1 MPNAVARRSRAPR
14 LAAPSRWLMALLVL
28 CWALGLPEPA
38 QAQEPA
44 AQRFADALIADD
56 IGEDRFPTRAVWRV
70 VSLPDDWSESRPH
83 VRAPAWY
90 RLRFDAVGVRD
101 RNQLLGLL
109 IERVCGNVEVQLNGQ
124 RLFAAGRTTDPISQD
139 CERPRL
145 VALPAALLE
154 DRGNALDLR
163 VAGYSLEQVA
173 SRQRAAGLSAPLVG
187 PFAELH
193 ARHERLTLMKSTLPQ
208 VASAALLLMGTVVFV
223 MGWWHRRESHL
234 AYFGGLCIGWSL
246 ITARLWWPGI
256 GLPNYDTELLL
267 VALVPLVAL
276 CAVQFLLHFANRRSR
291 PIEVAL
297 LAQSA
302 IVPASLL
309 LAGPMRVNMIASSW
323 YVMLAVQVLV
333 AMAFYLHITWR
344 ERRRDFWPM
353 LVVLAGIGVMVG
365 VELAGQQALLSDN
378 LRVLPHVAIPLGFL
392 GLGVWLVQQYG
403 QALQTAED
411 LRASLEVRVREATA
425 VMERSYAQM
434 AETRVEQVTQQER
447 KRIAADL
454 HDDLGAKLLTIVHT
468 SDDRAHLDP
477 GARGAGRDAP
487 VRARPHRQAGEAD
500 RRAGRLARR
509 GGDAPAQ
516 TGVEGEWQAPCR
528 RVAADA
534 VVARLCADHA
544 HPARGGQQH
553 HQAQRRVAMLVR
565 CTISSG
571 DFQLVIQDN
580 GKGIPLELD
589 GRLDRG
595 HGMSSMKHRAKQLQG
610 QCLVESGPGYG
621 TVIRLTIPL
630 EKHTTAGPEPGVRPV
645 AQCKDTP

>member
-468 SDDRAHLDP
+468 SESERISTLAREALEEMRLSVRGLTGKPVKLIDALGDWRAE
-477 GARGAGRDAP
+477 
-487 VRARPHRQAGEAD
+487 VV
-500 RRAGRLARR
+500 GRLS
-509 GGDAPAQ
+509 Q
-516 TGVEGEWQAPCR
+516 TGVEGDWQAPVDELPQTLSAR
-528 RVAADA
+528 AYVQTTRILREA
-534 VVARLCADHA
+534 VNNIIKHSGASRCSI
-544 HPARGGQQH
+544 
-553 HQAQRRVAMLVR
+553 R

-571 DFQLVIQDN
+571 DFQLKIQDN

-630 EKHTTAGPEPGVRPV
+630 EKHTLPA
-645 AQCKDTP
+645 

>member
-1 MPNAVARRSRAPR
+1 
-14 LAAPSRWLMALLVL
+14 MALLVL

-365 VELAGQQALLSDN
+365 IELAGQQELLSDD

-403 QALQTAED
+403 QAFQTAED

-425 VMERSYAQM
+425 VMERNYAQM

-468 SDDRAHLDP
+468 SESERISTLAREALEEMRLSVRGLTGKPVKLIDALGDWRAE
-477 GARGAGRDAP
+477 
-487 VRARPHRQAGEAD
+487 VV
-500 RRAGRLARR
+500 GRLS
-509 GGDAPAQ
+509 Q
-516 TGVEGEWQAPCR
+516 TGVEGDWQAPVDELPQTLSAR
-528 RVAADA
+528 AYVQTTRILREA
-534 VVARLCADHA
+534 VNNIIKHSGASRCSI
-544 HPARGGQQH
+544 
-553 HQAQRRVAMLVR
+553 R

-571 DFQLVIQDN
+571 DFQLKIQDN

-630 EKHTTAGPEPGVRPV
+630 EKHTLPA
-645 AQCKDTP
+645 

>member
-1 MPNAVARRSRAPR
+1 
-14 LAAPSRWLMALLVL
+14 MALLVL

-468 SDDRAHLDP
+468 SESERISTLAREALEEMRLSVRGLTGKPVKLIDALGDWRAE
-477 GARGAGRDAP
+477 
-487 VRARPHRQAGEAD
+487 VV
-500 RRAGRLARR
+500 GRLS
-509 GGDAPAQ
+509 Q
-516 TGVEGEWQAPCR
+516 TGVEGDWQAPVDELPQTLSAR
-528 RVAADA
+528 AYVQTTRILREA
-534 VVARLCADHA
+534 VNNIIKHSGASRCSI
-544 HPARGGQQH
+544 
-553 HQAQRRVAMLVR
+553 R

-571 DFQLVIQDN
+571 DFQLKIQDN

-630 EKHTTAGPEPGVRPV
+630 EKHTLPA
-645 AQCKDTP
+645 

>member
-1 MPNAVARRSRAPR
+1 MPNAVARRSRAPFV
-14 LAAPSRWLMALLVL
+14 AAPGRWLLVLLVL
-28 CWALGLPEPA
+28 CWALGLPGRA
-38 QAQEPA
+38 QAQEPSS
-44 AQRFADALIADD
+44 QRFADALIADD

-70 VSLPDDWSESRPH
+70 VTLPDDWSESRPH
-83 VRAPAWY
+83 QRVPAWY
-90 RLRFDAVGVRD
+90 RLRFDAIGARD
-101 RNQLLGLL
+101 RGQLLGLL
-109 IERVCGNVEVQLNGQ
+109 IERACGNVEVQLNGQ
-124 RLFAAGRTTDPISQD
+124 RLYAAGRTTDPISQD

-145 VALPAALLE
+145 VALPAGLLE
-154 DRGNALDLR
+154 DRGNSLDLR
-163 VAGYSLEQVA
+163 LAGYSLEQVA

-187 PFAELH
+187 PYAELH
-193 ARHERLTLMKSTLPQ
+193 ARHEQLTLMKSTLPQ

-276 CAVQFLLHFANRRSR
+276 CAVQFLLHFAHRRSR

-297 LAQSA
+297 LAQCA

-323 YVMLAVQVLV
+323 YVLLAVQVLV

-344 ERRRDFWPM
+344 ERRHDFWPM
-353 LVVLAGIGVMVG
+353 LAVLAGIGVMVG
-365 VELAGQQALLSDN
+365 VELAGQQALLPDN
-378 LRVLPHVAIPLGFL
+378 VRVLPHVAIPLGFL

-403 QALQTAED
+403 RALQTAED

-468 SDDRAHLDP
+468 SESERISTLAREALEEMRLSVRGLTGKPVKLIDALGDWRAE
-477 GARGAGRDAP
+477 
-487 VRARPHRQAGEAD
+487 VV
-500 RRAGRLARR
+500 GRLS
-509 GGDAPAQ
+509 Q
-516 TGVEGEWQAPCR
+516 TGVEGDWQAP
-528 RVAADA
+528 ADELPQTLSARAYVQTTRILREA
-534 VVARLCADHA
+534 VNNIIKHSGASRCSI
-544 HPARGGQQH
+544 
-553 HQAQRRVAMLVR
+553 R

-571 DFQLVIQDN
+571 DFQLKIQDN

-630 EKHTTAGPEPGVRPV
+630 EKHTLPA
-645 AQCKDTP
+645 

>member
-1 MPNAVARRSRAPR
+1 MPNAVVRRCRAP
-14 LAAPSRWLMALLVL
+14 LVAAPGRWLLVLLAL
-28 CWALGLPEPA
+28 CWALGLQGTA
-38 QAQEPA
+38 QAQEPTS
-44 AQRFADALIADD
+44 QRFADALIADD
-56 IGEDRFPTRAVWRV
+56 IGEDSFPTRAVWRV
-70 VSLPDDWSESRPH
+70 VNLPDDWSESRPH
-83 VRAPAWY
+83 VRVPAWY
-90 RLRFDAVGVRD
+90 RLRFDAIGARD
-101 RNQLLGLL
+101 RGQLLGLL
-109 IERVCGNVEVQLNGQ
+109 IERACGNVEVQLNGQ
-124 RLFAAGRTTDPISQD
+124 RLFAAGRTADPISQD

-163 VAGYSLEQVA
+163 LAGYSLEQVA

-187 PFAELH
+187 PYAELH
-193 ARHERLTLMKSTLPQ
+193 ARHAQLTLMKSTLPQ

-223 MGWWHRRESHL
+223 MGWLHRRESHL

-297 LAQSA
+297 LAQCA

-323 YVMLAVQVLV
+323 YVLLAVQVLV
-333 AMAFYLHITWR
+333 AMMFYLHITWR
-344 ERRRDFWPM
+344 EQRRDFWPM
-353 LVVLAGIGVMVG
+353 LAVLAGIGVMVG
-365 VELAGQQALLSDN
+365 IELAGQQALLSDD

-403 QALQTAED
+403 RALQTAEE

-425 VMERSYAQM
+425 VMERNYAQM

-468 SDDRAHLDP
+468 SESERISTL
-477 GARGAGRDAP
+477 AREALEEMRLSVRGLTGKP
-487 VRARPHRQAGEAD
+487 VRLSDALADWRAETVMRLGQANVEID
-500 RRAGRLARR
+500 WKSLAE
-509 GGDAPAQ
+509 DTDQ
-516 TGVEGEWQAPCR
+516 V
-528 RVAADA
+528 
-534 VVARLCADHA
+534 L
-544 HPARGGQQH
+544 PARGFVQTTRILREAVSNIIKH
-553 HQAQRRVAMLVR
+553 SAASRCSIR
-565 CTISSG
+565 CTLASG
-571 DFQLVIQDN
+571 DFHLKIQDN

-595 HGMSSMKHRAKQLQG
+595 HGMTSMKHRAKQLHG

-630 EKHTTAGPEPGVRPV
+630 EKHTLA
-645 AQCKDTP
+645 A